1 MYTPF
6 IRCLVVI
13 MTLCVSPV
21 ILADTD
27 DYQRQ
32 SEGEEKARAINEAI
46 VPLVGL
52 LFNNNRPHQEIYWD
66 NRYAPNYGPQPYN
79 PANPNLRMFEP
90 GKCFLQRDGGPI
102 REVTCR

>member
-1 MYTPF
+1 MRTQF
-6 IRCLVVI
+6 IRCLVVA

-21 ILADTD
+21 ILAEMDE
-27 DYQRQ
+27 RQ
-32 SEGEEKARAINEAI
+32 LEGEQQARAINETI